1 MTRAQ
6 GNWHALFV
14 AMFKALQMMNGSAH
28 AGEYPT
34 YPVALQHAM
43 SLNLR
48 LHLVQARG
56 FVEAQT

>member
-6 GNWHALFV
+6 ANWHAVFV
-14 AMFKALQMMNGSAH
+14 AMFQAYQMMNGSAH

-34 YPVALQHAM
+34 YSVGLQHAM

-48 LHLVQARG
+48 SFLVQARS
-56 FVEAQT
+56 FVEAQA